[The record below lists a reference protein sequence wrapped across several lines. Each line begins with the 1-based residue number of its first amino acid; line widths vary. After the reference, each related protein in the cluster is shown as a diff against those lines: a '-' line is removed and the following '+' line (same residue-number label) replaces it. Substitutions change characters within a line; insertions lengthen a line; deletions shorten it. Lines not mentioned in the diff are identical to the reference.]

1 MCADTEQYWERQA
14 NEKMFRLFEFRPHQS
29 QVNCANSQTT
39 TLQLNKI
46 YLHGNVRVTRLRAA
60 KLKQIR

>member
-14 NEKMFRLFEFRPHQS
+14 NEKMFRRFEPRPHQS

-46 YLHGNVRVTRLRAA
+46 YGNARLTRLRAA